1 MKGNTIGKTLTVN
14 ADRAVIAGL
23 LQARGIDVDPEVAAS
38 RYVRYMASEE
48 SVDSMGDVIRSDAWD
63 VSEWLKNPAMFA
75 DHKNSVASMVARGL
89 NAQVIGKQLIV
100 DAFFLPPDLDA
111 TGLAEA
117 CYKLCKAGILPDCSV
132 GFRAKSGGWRWATDA
147 DRVTWKGATGI
158 YTAVSLKELSCVG
171 VGAHPSAKV
180 EAVAKGLRDGS
191 LSDADVRA
199 LQGNEATVELVERAL
214 FRLSGPTAQVKAIEI
229 PETVAPVAPDFS
241 PVLDAI
247 AVMGK
252 RLASMERKAALQ
264 QTQKA
269 AELGIFLTLESA
281 QAIATYAEAIAE
293 EIEKYIPEDE
303 DEPGS
308 DGSGGTPAPD
318 QSPVAPPYE
327 EDVSKSKSAEASA
340 LETVLKQFKDFTTT
354 TTGAQHG

>member
-1 MKGNTIGKTLTVN
+1 M
-14 ADRAVIAGL
+14 
-23 LQARGIDVDPEVAAS
+23 
-38 RYVRYMASEE
+38 
-48 SVDSMGDVIRSDAWD
+48 
-63 VSEWLKNPAMFA
+63 
-75 DHKNSVASMVARGL
+75 
-89 NAQVIGKQLIV
+89 
-100 DAFFLPPDLDA
+100 
-111 TGLAEA
+111 
-117 CYKLCKAGILPDCSV
+117 
-132 GFRAKSGGWRWATDA
+132 
-147 DRVTWKGATGI
+147 
-158 YTAVSLKELSCVG
+158 
-171 VGAHPSAKV
+171 
-180 EAVAKGLRDGS
+180 AKGLKDGS

-214 FRLSGPTAQVKAIEI
+214 FRLSGPTTQVKAIEI
-229 PETVAPVAPDFS
+229 PETVAPAVPDFS

-293 EIEKYIPEDE
+293 EIEKYLPEDE

-318 QSPVAPPYE
+318 HSPVAPPYE

-340 LETVLKQFKDFTTT
+340 LESVLKQFKDFTTT
-354 TTGAQHG
+354 TTGA